1 MVNQLLVVDRP
12 TSASAFAG
20 HLREG
25 SAKQEAVF
33 DFHHPA

>member
-1 MVNQLLVVDRP
+1 MVNQLLVVDQP

-25 SAKQEAVF
+25 IAKQWVVF
-33 DFHHPA
+33 DFHHLT